1 MKTKYQ
7 GEDVIELVTEILMAD
22 IYNEKDHKKM
32 AILQDIVDSA
42 KVSIAKRHL
51 KTLEAQYRKEGKMI
65 ANKKEA
71 TKVIV
76 KELNFSSDD
85 LIGAVAKC
93 YGIKL

>member
-1 MKTKYQ
+1 MTTKYQ

-22 IYNEKDHKKM
+22 IYNEKDQKKM

-42 KVSIAKRHL
+42 KLSIAKRHISTMEKQL
-51 KTLEAQYRKEGKMI
+51 RKEGKKF
-65 ANKKEA
+65 ANKSEA
-71 TKVIV
+71 TKVV
-76 KELNFSSDD
+76 VNELNFSTDD

>member
-7 GEDVIELVTEILMAD
+7 GEDVIELVTQILMSD
-22 IYNEKDHKKM
+22 IFNEKDQKKM

-42 KVSIAKRHL
+42 KVSIAKKHL
-51 KTLEAQYRKEGKMI
+51 KTLEAKFRKEGKMI

-71 TKVIV
+71 VKAIV
-76 KELNFSSDD
+76 NELNFSSDD
-85 LIGAVAKC
+85 IIGAVVKC